1 MLLLLLLVL
10 FADFCITKGKVFPIL
25 INKLI
30 FLSESNLN
38 PLLVFSRIIVISYNP
53 PSERSLLL
61 IVAGFVKLTWT
72 RSFFDKCCCSL
83 FITWWVKESGKGIR
97 FVEMIPSKE

>member
-1 MLLLLLLVL
+1 MLLL
-10 FADFCITKGKVFPIL
+10 FADSFITKGKVFPIL

-30 FLSESNLN
+30 FLSESIFI
-38 PLLVFSRIIVISYNP
+38 PLLVFSRITVISYNP

-72 RSFFDKCCCSL
+72 GSFFDKCCCCSL
-83 FITWWVKESGKGIR
+83 FVI
-97 FVEMIPSKE
+97 

>member
-1 MLLLLLLVL
+1 MLPLSLSLLLVL

-30 FLSESNLN
+30 FLSESNLI
-38 PLLVFSRIIVISYNP
+38 PLLVFSRITVISYNP

-72 RSFFDKCCCSL
+72 RSLFDKCCCSL
-83 FITWWVKESGKGIR
+83 FIT
-97 FVEMIPSKE
+97 